1 MKSGEKKSVALFV
14 LSFPFVSYSNFQVL
28 SLTTRGWWVA
38 GGWAIDSHV
47 GLVGTIWNQLSS
59 SPMQRS
65 SWQKVYVLL
74 VGTTVPY
81 VTVVSEEH
89 LHHSY

>member
-38 GGWAIDSHV
+38 WLGGWV
-47 GLVGTIWNQLSS
+47 GN
-59 SPMQRS
+59 
-65 SWQKVYVLL
+65 
-74 VGTTVPY
+74 
-81 VTVVSEEH
+81 
-89 LHHSY
+89 